1 MWMFHNCAAGMLLL
15 CMMAMG
21 VVKPGG
27 KAKAKG
33 QPKPKGKAKAKG
45 KAKPLKY
52 DVDEEDIDEEESEE
66 EADEQD
72 DPARKSKN
80 KKVKREL
87 PAMPKNEVMGMHQIL
102 QQMKANGEG
111 WALQDYQACKSQQ
124 EKRQWFQR
132 FKVDKKCSHV
142 KRTETRKIGN
152 VGEDSLVQGWMTKE
166 QVAFHKLGLA
176 PGTRTA
182 EEFATLRNACVKN
195 LDERIHPEEELAAL
209 GIKQYDYT
217 HIGFHTEKRVRTHES
232 GIDGAGD
239 VGASNAAELL
249 GLLGSAP
256 TSADTTIIELEE
268 HVHDYVEAKK
278 EMEKCLK
285 VGQKHYNSLKSTRDS
300 LSMDVP
306 LQKLLG
312 DEIADKMVLFM
323 KVLDQNSKDY
333 IDLKEATGKHEMVE
347 KTTKLAEKLEAQ
359 EMHNKELGSYM
370 LKVKRFVQP

>member
-1 MWMFHNCAAGMLLL
+1 
-15 CMMAMG
+15 MMAMG

-45 KAKPLKY
+45 ESKPAAI
-52 DVDEEDIDEEESEE
+52 DDDEDDDDEEESEE
-66 EADEQD
+66 EADEH
-72 DPARKSKN
+72 DPALKRKSK
-80 KKVKREL
+80 KVKNEL
-87 PAMPKNEVMGMHQIL
+87 PPMPKKEVMGMNQIL

-111 WALQDYQACKSQQ
+111 WALQDYKACKNQQ

-132 FKVDKKCSHV
+132 FKIDKKCTHV

-182 EEFATLRNACVKN
+182 EEFAIVCNACVKN
-195 LDERIHPEEELAAL
+195 LEERTHPEEELAIL
-209 GIKQYDYT
+209 GIKQYNYN

-232 GIDGAGD
+232 GIQGAGD
-239 VGASNAAELL
+239 VGNSNAAELL
-249 GLLGSAP
+249 GLLGSASSS
-256 TSADTTIIELEE
+256 TEGTVIELEE
-268 HVHDYVEAKK
+268 HVRDYVEAKK
-278 EMEKCLK
+278 EMDKCLK
-285 VGQKHYNSLKSTRDS
+285 LGQRHYNSLKSTKES
-300 LSMDVP
+300 LNMDVP
-306 LQKLLG
+306 LQNLLG
-312 DEIADKMVLFM
+312 IEIAEKMTLFM
-323 KVLDQNSKDY
+323 KALDQHSKDY
-333 IDLKEATGKHEMVE
+333 IDLKEATVKHEMIE
-347 KTTKLAEKLEAQ
+347 RTLKLAVNVEAQ